1 MNDHPRIRAAEAGIE
16 HAIDGAETVTAGIL
30 IRPLIRP
37 WMPHL
42 IAAITFNAIHGIAVA
57 LQNLTPKWL
66 ISDILKPADLSW
78 HDKMVRLVILAGL
91 YILVTVFGRMM
102 MWHIGYRFFTHVRE
116 RILFTLRSYFFRHV
130 NHLCLRF
137 HRQHPAGTLFNYLFG
152 SPLAQV
158 TQFYQHTSMSVPGAI
173 FTIISTILLL
183 GMWDPFLTAILV
195 FTALGN
201 MLVMQ
206 HARRRIRSLNKD
218 YLAAEGDVAGHTAD
232 LLHGNRAVKLYAM
245 EEKVSE
251 EFDRDAMMI
260 GQKSYFRDIK
270 SHMQYMKQEGITYTA
285 YAILIVAAGW
295 RYLGGHADEGVIAAY
310 LNAFSGIL
318 GPLTAIFTSVT
329 LYGGAQASLE
339 RIGHVLKTASTTP
352 DPVSGEATEPPTTG
366 DIVLRDVTFR
376 YDPGREAVLNEV
388 DLVIPQGQRI
398 AFVGPSG
405 AGKST
410 VIQLLMRLYDPQQGT
425 IEMGGVDLRRC
436 RGFDLRKRIG
446 IVPQDP
452 FIFRT
457 TVRDNIRVARKEA
470 TDDEIIRACERAHAW
485 EFIRELPRQLDEVVG
500 EGGSTL
506 SGGQRQRIA
515 IARVLL
521 MAPSILVFDEAT
533 SALDTKSEHLIQA
546 SLEAESAGRTA
557 IFIAHRLAT
566 VKTCDRILV
575 INHGRIVQDGTYDSL
590 IADEGLFR
598 ELVQSQQLRL

>member
-1 MNDHPRIRAAEAGIE
+1 MKDNPRIHAAEVGIE
-16 HAIDGAETVTAGIL
+16 KAIAGSDVVGASTL

-37 WMPHL
+37 WLPHL
-42 IAAITFNAIHGIAVA
+42 IAAITFNALHGLAIS

-78 HDKMVRLVILAGL
+78 HDKMVRLALLALAYFLVSVI
-91 YILVTVFGRMM
+91 GRMLL
-102 MWHIGYRFFTHVRE
+102 WHIGYRFFTYVRE
-116 RILFTLRSYFFRHV
+116 RVVFTLRSYFFRYV

-173 FTIISTILLL
+173 FTIVSTILLL
-183 GMWDPFLTAILV
+183 GMWDPVLTTILLL
-195 FTALGN
+195 TALGN
-201 MLVMQ
+201 VAIMP
-206 HARRRIRSLNKD
+206 HTRRRIRNLNKD
-218 YLAAEGDVAGHTAD
+218 YLAIESDVAGHTAD

-245 EEKVSE
+245 EELVSE
-251 EFDRDAMMI
+251 EFNRDAMMI
-260 GQKSYFRDIK
+260 GKKSYFRDVN
-270 SHMQYMKQEGITYTA
+270 SHLQYMKQETITYVA
-285 YAILIVAAGW
+285 YSILILTAGW

-310 LNAFSGIL
+310 LNAFNGIL
-318 GPLTAIFTSVT
+318 GPLTAIFTAVN
-329 LYGGAQASLE
+329 LFGGAQASLE

-352 DPVSGEATEPPTTG
+352 DPQSDEAVEPPVTG
-366 DIVLRDVTFR
+366 DIVFRDVTFR
-376 YDPGREAVLNEV
+376 YDVGREPVLNQV

-398 AFVGPSG
+398 ALVGPSG

-410 VIQLLMRLYDPQQGT
+410 IIQLLMRLYDPQQGS
-425 IEMGGVDLRRC
+425 IEIGGVNLQQC
-436 RGFDLRKRIG
+436 RGLYLRKHIG

-457 TVRDNIRVARKEA
+457 TVRDNIRVAHPDA
-470 TDDEIIRACERAHAW
+470 TDEEIKIACERAHAW

-546 SLEAESAGRTA
+546 SLESESVGRTA

-566 VKTCDRILV
+566 VKSCDRILV
-575 INHGRIVQDGTYDSL
+575 INQGRIVQDGTYDALTSE
-590 IADEGLFR
+590 EGLFR
-598 ELVQSQQLRL
+598 ELVQSQQLRM